1 MDVPDALVWTAPL
14 VVGLL
19 AWQLVSFPI
28 GMVAMLLSSGLVWFV
43 LEYEP

>member
-14 VVGLL
+14 VVGL
-19 AWQLVSFPI
+19 AVWWATSFAV
-28 GMVAMLLSSGLVWFV
+28 GMAAMLLASGLVWFV